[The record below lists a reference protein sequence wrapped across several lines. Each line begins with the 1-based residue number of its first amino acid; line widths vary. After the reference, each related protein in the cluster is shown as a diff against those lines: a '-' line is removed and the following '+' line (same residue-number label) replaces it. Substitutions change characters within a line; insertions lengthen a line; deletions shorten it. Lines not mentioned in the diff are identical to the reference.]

1 MFITA
6 LFTIANTW
14 KQPKY
19 PLIEGWIKKMW
30 CIYIQQNTTQ
40 PLKRMKERAFAATR
54 MELESIILNEIS
66 QTEEKYYMTS
76 LIWNLKR
83 NDTNE
88 LTKKKETHRQKMNS
102 WLLGGWDS

>member
-1 MFITA
+1 MFITG
-6 LFTIANTW
+6 LLTIANTW

-19 PLIEGWIKKMW
+19 PLIEEWIKKMW

-54 MELESIILNEIS
+54 MELESVILNEIS

-76 LIWNLKR
+76 I
-83 NDTNE
+83 TCVC
-88 LTKKKETHRQKMNS
+88 
-102 WLLGGWDS
+102 GAGII